1 MNSLRSLL
9 TSPDA
14 LEKMTTHE
22 RDRIAA
28 RLLAQLGEA
37 FARVDPVDAQTV
49 RIWHEPSGVEFT
61 LIPGGAAQV
70 GLSAQDVSEVAKHIE
85 LELVE
90 YSIEVDG
97 ASALPVRSVTIA
109 PFLCGCKPLPCGT
122 TARNDASAR
131 VSELGFRL
139 PSEVELEWILR
150 DGGRYALT
158 LGATPVAGKPG
169 RFTFQPSRYGVEGL
183 LVANWA
189 GDDWHPNY
197 DGAPATPVA
206 WMNGDAVGVCR
217 STFPLPAMA
226 AEEDIAVLLAALR
239 SPGSEHMPA
248 VARAALDLPLD

>member
-1 MNSLRSLL
+1 MNSLRALL

-14 LEKMTTHE
+14 LENMTTHE
-22 RDRIAA
+22 RDAIAA
-28 RLLAQLGEA
+28 RLLSQLGDA
-37 FARVDPVDAQTV
+37 FTRVNSADAQMV

-61 LIPGGAAQV
+61 LIPGGTAQI
-70 GLSAQDVSEVAKHIE
+70 GLSAQDVSEVAKYIE

-97 ASALPVRSVTIA
+97 ASAQPVRSITIA
-109 PFLCGCKPLPCGT
+109 PFLCGCKPLPSGT
-122 TARNDASAR
+122 TARSDAIAR

-169 RFTFQPSRYGVEGL
+169 SFTFQASRYGVEGL

-189 GDDWHPNY
+189 ADDWHPSYN
-197 DGAPATPVA
+197 GAPASAAA
-206 WMNGDAVGVCR
+206 WMNGDATGVCR

-226 AEEDIAVLLAALR
+226 SEEDIAVLLAALR

-248 VARAALDLPLD
+248 VARAALDLPVD